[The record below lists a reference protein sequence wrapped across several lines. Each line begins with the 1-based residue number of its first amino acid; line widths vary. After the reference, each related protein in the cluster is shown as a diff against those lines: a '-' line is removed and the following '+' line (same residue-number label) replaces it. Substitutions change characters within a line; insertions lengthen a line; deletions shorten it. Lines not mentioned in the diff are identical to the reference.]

1 MDRPYVRLFNA
12 QVVEQLKDAAIGK
25 RPREVA
31 DLIVEMEY
39 RKGLVAFYQPLVE
52 MAKALLAR

>member
-39 RKGLVAFYQPLVE
+39 RRGLVAFYQPLVE
-52 MAKALLAR
+52 MSKALLAR